1 MRALFVFTPSE
12 SKRFIG
18 KAVSQMSEVKN
29 AKKNGE
35 IVIGHGSTNVRVAE
49 EKKEALDR
57 AIRLIESIKR
67 EPPLR
72 PKKSL
77 CVNCLPI
84 K

>member
-49 EKKEALDR
+49 EKKGELDR
-57 AIRLIESIKR
+57 AITLIESTKK
-67 EPPLR
+67 EPFLR

-77 CVNCLPI
+77 RTKCL
-84 K
+84 